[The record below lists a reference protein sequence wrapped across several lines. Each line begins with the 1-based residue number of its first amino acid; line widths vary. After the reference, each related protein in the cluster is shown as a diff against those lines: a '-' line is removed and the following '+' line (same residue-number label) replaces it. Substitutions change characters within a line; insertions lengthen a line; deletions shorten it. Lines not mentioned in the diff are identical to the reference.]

1 MPLSYPL
8 PTSEFIAALPIASV
22 EFDCPEALEMSR
34 TDGGEII
41 TGSLGTRLWQGE
53 VTLGRLTRDEARDAQ
68 TLINVARGSGASFFM
83 HHTSQAFPKAD
94 PGGTLLGV
102 ATPSIASLPTDS
114 RLISLKDLPAGY
126 VLSRGD
132 YLAFAYRSSP
142 ERYALHTVVDASVV
156 ASGSGSTAAFQVQ
169 PNLRPGA
176 AVNAVVTLVRPVCKA
191 VIIPGSVSPGRQ
203 NRFLTEGIS
212 FQFIQTLR

>member
-68 TLINVARGSGASFFM
+68 TLINVAFGDVYFCSG
-83 HHTSQAFPKAD
+83 
-94 PGGTLLGV
+94 
-102 ATPSIASLPTDS
+102 
-114 RLISLKDLPAGY
+114 R
-126 VLSRGD
+126 
-132 YLAFAYRSSP
+132 
-142 ERYALHTVVDASVV
+142 E
-156 ASGSGSTAAFQVQ
+156 
-169 PNLRPGA
+169 
-176 AVNAVVTLVRPVCKA
+176 
-191 VIIPGSVSPGRQ
+191 
-203 NRFLTEGIS
+203 
-212 FQFIQTLR
+212 